1 VENIHLLNSHV
12 NMIQMLDDIPFHM
25 GNTGYYL
32 YYLLHL
38 KETQNI
44 VVALYYLPVKPTTIS
59 PDIELFRHNI
69 IR

>member
-1 VENIHLLNSHV
+1 
-12 NMIQMLDDIPFHM
+12 MLDDIPFHM